1 MKKSEIYKAVYE
13 VVQQIPKG
21 KVATYGDIAWLAGN
35 AKMARLV
42 GNALHENPKPG
53 EIPCHRVVNSEG
65 RMAPGFAF
73 GGPGCQRELLEA
85 EGVAFKGEK
94 ADMKLCR
101 WEICRK
107 R

>member
-35 AKMARLV
+35 SKMARLV

-53 EIPCHRVVNSEG
+53 EIPCHRVVNREG

-73 GGPGCQRELLEA
+73 GGPGRQRELLEA
-85 EGVAFKGEK
+85 EGVVFKGEK
-94 ADMKLCR
+94 ADIKLCR